1 MTYQVLRH
9 LNRTLLP
16 LSLPSPIAI
25 LTVFKTLLTA
35 AYLRV
40 LSAVA
45 EEDVWLAVFEG
56 AAKMVV

>member
-1 MTYQVLRH
+1 LRCH

-16 LSLPSPIAI
+16 LWLPSPIAI